1 MNRKKH
7 KVHLKKLRQREVK
20 SEGVVATDDLR
31 SKLLRQ
37 PASRGE
43 VTEGEAWCE

>member
-7 KVHLKKLRQREVK
+7 KVHLKKLRQREVR
-20 SEGVVATDDLR
+20 SEVVVVTD
-31 SKLLRQ
+31 KLKTKMLQQ

-43 VTEGEAWCE
+43 MTEREA